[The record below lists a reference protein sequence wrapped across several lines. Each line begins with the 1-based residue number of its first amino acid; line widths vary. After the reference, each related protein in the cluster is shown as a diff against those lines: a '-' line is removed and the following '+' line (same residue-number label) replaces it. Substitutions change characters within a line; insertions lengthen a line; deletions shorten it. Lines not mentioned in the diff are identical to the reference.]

1 MKKFVFLLI
10 VLSMLASALGCTTAS
25 PTSSP
30 TADAGQAEA
39 AGKDLGMLVPTL
51 QSEFFISLSND
62 LKDYLAAKG
71 YNLTVMSYDGDINK
85 SISIV
90 ENFTIQGVD
99 GIIAMVGDKSS
110 DAALKAAMDKGI
122 KVIEAGVLTDY
133 YHLGLVG
140 DNKDIGTRIGEMAA
154 EYINTELGGTAEV
167 LAFVNDDNPDMG
179 DRSSSMVEALLKN
192 APGVTIVGKVNYAQV
207 GEASA
212 AMENYFQKNPNIKVV
227 VSFGDT
233 AAIEAIEVAK
243 AANKT
248 EGFAAFGCDATL
260 QALQIIAEG
269 GLMKGT
275 VDMGSIVQL
284 MGDGTIRLMEG
295 DPTLPKIMSGTNTK
309 VTIDNVDEF
318 LK

>member
-1 MKKFVFLLI
+1 MKK
-10 VLSMLASALGCTTAS
+10 MASALLALFLIVSVIGCAPAAQNTAV
-25 PTSSP
+25 PAAT
-30 TADAGQAEA
+30 EA
-39 AGKDLGMLVPTL
+39 PGKELGMLVPTL
-51 QSEFFISLSND
+51 QAEFFISLTNS
-62 LKDYLAAKG
+62 LKERFEAKG
-71 YNLTVMSYDGDINK
+71 YTLTVMSYDGDINK

-99 GIIAMVGDKSS
+99 GIIAMVGDNSA

-122 KVIEAGVLTDY
+122 KVIDAGVLTEHYD
-133 YHLGLVG
+133 LGLVA

-154 EYINTELGGTAEV
+154 EYINNELGGKAEV

-179 DRSSSMVEALLKN
+179 DRSSSMVEALTKN
-192 APGVTIVGKVNYAQV
+192 APGATVVGSVNYSQV

-212 AMENYFQKNPNIKVV
+212 AMENYFQKNPNIQVV
-227 VSFGDT
+227 VSYSDG

-248 EGFAAFGCDATL
+248 EGFAAFGCDATQ
-260 QALQIIAEG
+260 QALQIIADG

-275 VDMGSIVQL
+275 VDMGNIVDL
-284 MGDGTIRLMEG
+284 MADGTIRLMEG
-295 DPTLPKIMSGTNTK
+295 DTTLPKIMGGTNTK
-309 VTIDNVDEF
+309 VTQENVAEF